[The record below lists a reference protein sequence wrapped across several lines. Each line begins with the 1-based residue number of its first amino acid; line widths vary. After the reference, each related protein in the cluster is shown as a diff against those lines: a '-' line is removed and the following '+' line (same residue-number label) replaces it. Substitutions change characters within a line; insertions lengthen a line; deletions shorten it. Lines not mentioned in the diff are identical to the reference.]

1 MEARKK
7 TFNGIVVSDKMD
19 KTIVVEVTNSRPMT
33 RGTRRTSVT
42 RFVSWSAAT
51 SARTSAGDWSRLS
64 RRPVKE
70 ILSWYR
76 CRLI

>member
-19 KTIVVEVTNSRPMT
+19 KTIVVEVTNT
-33 RGTRRTSVT
+33 RGMRPTSAT
-42 RFVSWSAAT
+42 QSASWSAAT
-51 SARTSAGDWSRLS
+51 SARTSAGDWFRSS